1 MGKLN
6 LFICSQ
12 VELKIY
18 PLHKLMLLLW
28 AQLDTS
34 GTIVDGSNGE
44 KMMIMPPKKK
54 LILETP

>member
-1 MGKLN
+1 
-6 LFICSQ
+6 
-12 VELKIY
+12 
-18 PLHKLMLLLW
+18 MLLLW